1 MTLYNAVFCMS
12 ATVHLASL
20 VHKVKIFDTVH
31 TILFY
36 SCIKT
41 QPVFTGTERKQV
53 CVAIYGGDNF
63 LVYHAPLF
71 E

>member
-1 MTLYNAVFCMS
+1 LN
-12 ATVHLASL
+12 
-20 VHKVKIFDTVH
+20 TVH

-41 QPVFTGTERKQV
+41 QPVFTGTQRKQV
-53 CVAIYGGDNF
+53 CVAIYGGGNF